1 VKGEFFWI
9 IIHIDFKLHYF
20 YGIVNKYHS
29 IFLKTKPN
37 KIITRRSKM
46 RLRIENFSL
55 TQTNNKLVITLKMNE
70 DVCAIEDFALDSII
84 QLDDYTGLKGIM
96 HTEGD
101 GSSKYI
107 TIEFNTKNMQS
118 SIGFDLTALNE
129 ILAHNV
135 KSDNDGAHFQDN
147 WSKQANIQFKL
158 AEHSTYIDNIGAS
171 LTEPAYHSDKST
183 DSSTPYH
190 NELGVS
196 DVFPEVKAVDDI
208 IKGKSAGEIAN
219 DALKI
224 VPVVGAVKHIIEGG
238 NVGEVAND
246 ALKIMPVVGVVK
258 HIIEGDNVGE
268 AVNKVIDSIPAVS
281 TLEHIFDGGI
291 L

>member
-1 VKGEFFWI
+1 
-9 IIHIDFKLHYF
+9 
-20 YGIVNKYHS
+20 
-29 IFLKTKPN
+29 
-37 KIITRRSKM
+37 M

-70 DVCAIEDFALDSII
+70 DVCAIEGFALDSII

-158 AEHSTYIDNIGAS
+158 AEHSTYIDNIGAA
-171 LTEPAYHSDKST
+171 LTTEPAYHSDKST

-190 NELGVS
+190 DELGVS

-224 VPVVGAVKHIIEGG
+224 VPVVGAVKHIIEGD
-238 NVGEVAND
+238 NVGEV
-246 ALKIMPVVGVVK
+246 
-258 HIIEGDNVGE
+258 
-268 AVNKVIDSIPAVS
+268 VNKVIDSIPAVS